1 MANSHRPD
9 SKEELPPELTELC
22 NEVDRL
28 PWALR
33 EKVAPLCD
41 KVCQF
46 VLLQGR
52 LIRIAQDAIDQLH
65 LDNRYLLFDVEAT
78 RRERDSLR
86 ADLED
91 PGEES

>member
-1 MANSHRPD
+1 VAD
-9 SKEELPPELTELC
+9 SRGPNDKEELPAELTELC

-41 KVCQF
+41 RVCQF

-86 ADLED
+86 AELEE
-91 PGEES
+91 PGEE